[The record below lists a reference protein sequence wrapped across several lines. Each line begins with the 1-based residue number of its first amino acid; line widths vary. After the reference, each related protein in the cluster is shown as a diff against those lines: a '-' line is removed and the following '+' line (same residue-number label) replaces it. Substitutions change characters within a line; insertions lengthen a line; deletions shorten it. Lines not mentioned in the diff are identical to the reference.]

1 MSPIKH
7 IRKNLFDVSQA
18 VFGEIAG
25 TTQASVS
32 RWETGE
38 QTPSHTEM
46 LRIREE
52 AKRRGL
58 DWNDLWF
65 FETPPSSTEA
75 A

>member
-25 TTQASVS
+25 MTQASVS

-46 LRIREE
+46 SRIRDE

-58 DWNDLWF
+58 RWDDLWF
-65 FETPPSSTEA
+65 FEPPSSTEA